1 MVSLQIINT
10 LLVIT
15 SDYNIINYNIINIYY
30 LQYLS
35 SCKGMRKLKD
45 QIGNVAIQN
54 LT

>member
-15 SDYNIINYNIINIYY
+15 SDYNIVNIYY

-35 SCKGMRKLKD
+35 SCKGMRKLRD